1 MTLPF
6 SYNARNVVVRWRSS
20 AATVLIIALVVAV
33 CLILQAMAQGIVS
46 STSATGDPANVIIV
60 RKGSTAESSSIVTRT
75 QARRIQFLPQVQ
87 RDERGDPISSAE
99 VVVLANLRRRGGAGE
114 ANVSLRGISPAGRA
128 LRPQVR
134 LAEGRWFVPGK
145 REVVVS
151 RRLAPRFEGLGLN
164 ERFKSGA
171 HSLAVVGIFDAV
183 GTAFESEIWLDA
195 NEARSLFDREQ
206 FSSVIVRVPS
216 PADQQAMKKSLE
228 SDKQLRLLALPEPE
242 YYAKLT
248 KSAGPI
254 RFLGYFLA
262 ATLSVGAVFAAMN
275 AMYAIVGRRTRE
287 VGTLRILGYPR
298 RIIMLGFLME
308 GGLLA
313 LAGGALGCALAAP
326 FNWVTTSTISF
337 DSFSEIV
344 FKFHITPWLIIQ
356 ALAFSF
362 AIGVAGS
369 FLPALRVSR
378 LPVIAAVKAV

>member
-1 MTLPF
+1 MALPL
-6 SYNARNVVVRWRSS
+6 SYNARSVAVRWRSS

-33 CLILQAMAQGIVS
+33 CLVLQAMAQGIVS
-46 STSATGDPANVIIV
+46 STSATGDPGNVIVV
-60 RKGSTAESSSIVTRT
+60 RKGSTAESSSIVTRA
-75 QARRIQFLPQVQ
+75 QAQRVRFLPQIQ
-87 RDERGDPISSAE
+87 RDARREPIASSE
-99 VVVLANLRRRGGAGE
+99 VVVLSNLRRIGGGE
-114 ANVSLRGISPAGRA
+114 ANVSLRGISPAGRS

-134 LAEGRWFVPGK
+134 LVQGRWFTPGR

-151 RRLAPRFEGLGLN
+151 ARLAPRFEGLGLGGQ
-164 ERFKSGA
+164 FKSGP
-171 HSLAVVGIFDAV
+171 HSLTVTGVFEAR

-195 NEARSLFDREQ
+195 DEARSLFDRDQ
-206 FSSVIVRVPS
+206 FSSVVLRVPD
-216 PADQQAMKKSLE
+216 PADQLALKAALE

-248 KSAGPI
+248 TSAGPI

-275 AMYAIVGRRTRE
+275 AMYAIIGRRTRE

-298 RIIMLGFLME
+298 RVIMLGFLVE

-313 LAGGALGCALAAP
+313 LAGGTLGCAIAIP

-337 DSFSEIV
+337 DTFSEIV
-344 FKFHITPWLIIQ
+344 FEFQITPWLIAQ

-369 FLPALRVSR
+369 FLPALRVAR
-378 LPVIAAVKAV
+378 LPVITAVKAV

>member
-1 MTLPF
+1 MALPL
-6 SYNARNVVVRWRSS
+6 SYNARSVAVRWRSS

-33 CLILQAMAQGIVS
+33 CLVLQAMAQGIVS
-46 STSATGDPANVIIV
+46 STSATGDPGNVIVV
-60 RKGSTAESSSIVTRT
+60 RKGSTAESSSIVTRA
-75 QARRIQFLPQVQ
+75 QAQRVRFLPQIQ
-87 RDERGDPISSAE
+87 RDARREPIASSE
-99 VVVLANLRRRGGAGE
+99 VVVLSNLRRIGGGE
-114 ANVSLRGISPAGRA
+114 ANVSLRGISPAGRS

-134 LAEGRWFVPGK
+134 LVQGRWFTPGR

-151 RRLAPRFEGLGLN
+151 ARLAPRFEGLGLGGQ
-164 ERFKSGA
+164 FKSGP
-171 HSLAVVGIFDAV
+171 HSLTVTGVFEAR

-195 NEARSLFDREQ
+195 DEARSLFDRDQ
-206 FSSVIVRVPS
+206 FSSVVLRVPD
-216 PADQQAMKKSLE
+216 PADQLALKAALE

-248 KSAGPI
+248 TSAGPI

-275 AMYAIVGRRTRE
+275 AMYAIIGRRTRE

-298 RIIMLGFLME
+298 RVIMLGFLVE

-313 LAGGALGCALAAP
+313 LVGGTLGCAIAIP

-337 DSFSEIV
+337 DTFSEIV
-344 FKFHITPWLIIQ
+344 FEFQITPWLIAQ

-369 FLPALRVSR
+369 FLPALRVAR
-378 LPVIAAVKAV
+378 LPVITAVKAV

>member
-1 MTLPF
+1 MALPL
-6 SYNARNVVVRWRSS
+6 SYNARNVAVRWRSS

-33 CLILQAMAQGIVS
+33 CLVLQAMAQGIVS
-46 STSATGDPANVIIV
+46 STAATGDPANVIVV
-60 RKGSTAESSSIVTRT
+60 RKGSTAESSSIVTRA
-75 QARRIQFLPQVQ
+75 QAQRIRFLPQVQ
-87 RDERGDPISSAE
+87 RDARGEPLASAE
-99 VVVLANLRRRGGAGE
+99 VVVLANLRRAGGGE

-134 LAEGRWFVPGK
+134 LAGGRWFVPGK

-151 RRLAPRFEGLGLN
+151 ARLSPRFDGLALGGQ
-164 ERFKSGA
+164 FKSGA
-171 HSLAVVGIFDAV
+171 HSLTVVGIFEAR

-195 NEARSLFDREQ
+195 DEARSLFDRDQ
-206 FSSVIVRVPS
+206 FSSVVLRVPA
-216 PADQQAMKKSLE
+216 PADQLALKGALE

-248 KSAGPI
+248 TSAGPI

-298 RIIMLGFLME
+298 RVIMLGFLIE

-313 LAGGALGCALAAP
+313 FAGGAIGCVLAIP
-326 FNWVTTSTISF
+326 FNWITTSTISF
-337 DSFSEIV
+337 DTFSEIV
-344 FKFHITPWLIIQ
+344 FEFQITPWLIIQ

-378 LPVIAAVKAV
+378 MPVIDAVKAV

>member
-1 MTLPF
+1 MALPL
-6 SYNARNVVVRWRSS
+6 SYNARSVAVRWRSS

-33 CLILQAMAQGIVS
+33 CLVLQAMAQGIVS
-46 STSATGDPANVIIV
+46 STSATGDPGNVIVV
-60 RKGSTAESSSIVTRT
+60 RKGSTAESSSIVTRA
-75 QARRIQFLPQVQ
+75 QAQRVRFLPQIQ
-87 RDERGDPISSAE
+87 RDARREPIASSE
-99 VVVLANLRRRGGAGE
+99 VVVLSNLRRIGGGE
-114 ANVSLRGISPAGRA
+114 ANVSLRGISPAGRS

-134 LAEGRWFVPGK
+134 LVQGRWFTPGR

-151 RRLAPRFEGLGLN
+151 ARLAPRFEGLGLGGQ
-164 ERFKSGA
+164 FKSGP
-171 HSLAVVGIFDAV
+171 HSLTVTGVFEAR

-195 NEARSLFDREQ
+195 DEARSLFDRDQ
-206 FSSVIVRVPS
+206 FSSVVLRVPDPS
-216 PADQQAMKKSLE
+216 DQLALKAALE

-248 KSAGPI
+248 TSAGPI

-275 AMYAIVGRRTRE
+275 AMYAIIGRRTRE

-298 RIIMLGFLME
+298 RVIMLGFLVE

-313 LAGGALGCALAAP
+313 LAGGTLGCAIAIP

-337 DSFSEIV
+337 DTFSEIV
-344 FKFHITPWLIIQ
+344 FEFQITPWLIAQ

-369 FLPALRVSR
+369 FLPALRVAR
-378 LPVIAAVKAV
+378 LPVITAVKAV

>member
-1 MTLPF
+1 MALPL
-6 SYNARNVVVRWRSS
+6 SYNARSVAVRWRSS

-33 CLILQAMAQGIVS
+33 CLVLQAMAQGIVS
-46 STSATGDPANVIIV
+46 STSATGDPGNVIVV
-60 RKGSTAESSSIVTRT
+60 RKGSTAESSSIVTRA
-75 QARRIQFLPQVQ
+75 QAQRVRFLPQIQ
-87 RDERGDPISSAE
+87 RDARREPIASSE
-99 VVVLANLRRRGGAGE
+99 VVVLSNLRRIGGGE
-114 ANVSLRGISPAGRA
+114 ANVSLRGISPAGRS

-134 LAEGRWFVPGK
+134 LVQGRWFTPGR

-151 RRLAPRFEGLGLN
+151 ARLAPRFEGLGLGGQ
-164 ERFKSGA
+164 FKSGP
-171 HSLAVVGIFDAV
+171 HSLTVTGVFEAR

-195 NEARSLFDREQ
+195 DEARSLFDRDQ
-206 FSSVIVRVPS
+206 FSSVVLRVPDPS
-216 PADQQAMKKSLE
+216 DQLALKAALE

-248 KSAGPI
+248 TSAGPI

-275 AMYAIVGRRTRE
+275 AMYAIIGRRTRE

-298 RIIMLGFLME
+298 RVIMLGFLVE

-313 LAGGALGCALAAP
+313 LVGGTLGCAIAIP

-337 DSFSEIV
+337 DTFSEIV
-344 FKFHITPWLIIQ
+344 FEFQITPWLIAQ

-369 FLPALRVSR
+369 FLPALRVAR
-378 LPVIAAVKAV
+378 LPVITAVKAV

>member
-1 MTLPF
+1 MALPL
-6 SYNARNVVVRWRSS
+6 SYNIRNIVVRWRSS

-33 CLILQAMAQGIVS
+33 CLVLQAMAQGIIS
-46 STSATGDPANVIIV
+46 STAATGDPGNIIIV
-60 RKGSTAESSSIVTRT
+60 RKGSTAESSSIITRA
-75 QARRIQFLPQVQ
+75 QAQRVRYFPQVR
-87 RDERGDPISSAE
+87 RDAAGNPIASAE
-99 VVVLANLRRRGGAGE
+99 VVVLANLLRKGGGE
-114 ANVSLRGISPAGRA
+114 ANVALRGISPSGRP

-134 LAEGRWFVPGK
+134 LTEGRWFEPGK
-145 REVVVS
+145 REVAVS
-151 RRLAPRFEGLGLN
+151 KRLVPRFENLGLGQ
-164 ERFKSGA
+164 RFRSGA
-171 HSLAVVGIFDAV
+171 HSLTVVGIFDAE

-195 NEARSLFDREQ
+195 NEARSIFDRDQ
-206 FSSVIVRVPS
+206 FSSVIVNVPH
-216 PADQQAMKKSLE
+216 PADQAAIKQSLE
-228 SDKQLRLLALPEPE
+228 ADKQLRLLAMPEPE

-248 KSAGPI
+248 TSAGPI

-298 RIIMLGFLME
+298 RVIMLGFLLE
-308 GGLLA
+308 GGFLA
-313 LAGGALGCALAAP
+313 LAGGLLGCLLAIP

-344 FKFHITPWLIIQ
+344 FKFKITPWLVIQ

-362 AIGVAGS
+362 AIGVIGS

>member
-1 MTLPF
+1 MALPL

-20 AATVLIIALVVAV
+20 AATVLIIAMVVAV
-33 CLILQAMAQGIVS
+33 CLILQAMAQGIIS
-46 STSATGDPANVIIV
+46 STAATGDPANVIIV
-60 RKGSTAESSSIVTRT
+60 RKGSTAESSSIVTRA
-75 QARRIQFLPQVQ
+75 QAQRVRFLPQV
-87 RDERGDPISSAE
+87 RRGADGSPIASAE
-99 VVVLANLRRRGGAGE
+99 VVVLANLNRRAGGE
-114 ANVSLRGISPAGRA
+114 ANVSLRGISPPGRI

-134 LAEGRWFVPGK
+134 LIGGRWFVPGR

-151 RRLAPRFEGLGLN
+151 KRLAPRFENLGLG

-171 HSLAVVGIFDAV
+171 HTLSVVGIFDAE

-206 FSSVIVRVPS
+206 FSSVVVNVPD
-216 PADQQAMKKSLE
+216 PADQAEIKRSLE
-228 SDKQLRLLALPEPE
+228 SDKQLRLLAMPEPE

-248 KSAGPI
+248 TSAGPI
-254 RFLGYFLA
+254 QFLGYFLA

-298 RIIMLGFLME
+298 RVIMLGFLLE
-308 GGLLA
+308 GGFLA
-313 LAGGALGCALAAP
+313 LAGGTLGCILATP

-344 FKFHITPWLIIQ
+344 FKFTITPWLVIQ

-378 LPVIAAVKAV
+378 LPVIVAVKAV

>member
-1 MTLPF
+1 MALPL
-6 SYNARNVVVRWRSS
+6 SYNARNVIVRWRSS

-33 CLILQAMAQGIVS
+33 CLVLQAMAQGIVS
-46 STSATGDPANVIIV
+46 STGATGDPANVIVV
-60 RKGSTAESSSIVTRT
+60 RKGSTAESSSIVTRA
-75 QARRIQFLPQVQ
+75 QAQRVRFLPQVR
-87 RDERGDPISSAE
+87 RDARGEPCASAE
-99 VVVLANLRRRGGAGE
+99 VVVLANLRRVGGGE

-128 LRPQVR
+128 LRPQVG

-151 RRLAPRFEGLGLN
+151 SRLSPRFEGLRLGGQ
-164 ERFKSGA
+164 FKSGP
-171 HSLAVVGIFDAV
+171 HNLTVVGIFAAK

-195 NEARSLFDREQ
+195 DEARSLFDRDQ
-206 FSSVIVRVPS
+206 FSAVILRVPD
-216 PADQQAMKKSLE
+216 PADQSALKDALE

-248 KSAGPI
+248 TSAGPI

-262 ATLSVGAVFAAMN
+262 ATLSVGAAFAAMN

-298 RIIMLGFLME
+298 RVIMLGFLIE

-313 LAGGALGCALAAP
+313 LAGGAIGCALAIP
-326 FNWVTTSTISF
+326 FNWITTSTISF
-337 DSFSEIV
+337 DTFSEIV
-344 FKFHITPWLIIQ
+344 FEFQITPWLIVQ

-378 LPVIAAVKAV
+378 MPVIAAVKAV